1 MITIYQVDKSKL
13 VEIGSEGYQPK
24 QKQAWICYDEIPTGD
39 FNINI
44 IDDNVLIEQIG
55 KMVETKFTTNEL
67 LLSINNDTENI
78 DMNIYYFN
86 KSANKAQCI
95 QIAYLNCPEE
105 SNFELS
111 KKILDYIQEYA
122 ENHSSI
128 KYLF

>member
-1 MITIYQVDKSKL
+1 MITIYQIDKNKL
-13 VEIGSEGYQPK
+13 VEIGGKGYEPK
-24 QKQAWICYDEIPTGD
+24 QKQAWICYDKIPTGD

-44 IDDNVLIEQIG
+44 IDDNVLIKQIG